1 MKNKYKKMPTEK
13 LQDNT
18 TYLRNTNV
26 AEALRVVEES
36 KELEHLKKP
45 IKYMLK

>member
-1 MKNKYKKMPTEK
+1 MKNKKLPTSK
-13 LQDNT
+13 VQDNIS
-18 TYLRNTNV
+18 YLKNTNV
-26 AEALRVVEES
+26 AEALRVVESS